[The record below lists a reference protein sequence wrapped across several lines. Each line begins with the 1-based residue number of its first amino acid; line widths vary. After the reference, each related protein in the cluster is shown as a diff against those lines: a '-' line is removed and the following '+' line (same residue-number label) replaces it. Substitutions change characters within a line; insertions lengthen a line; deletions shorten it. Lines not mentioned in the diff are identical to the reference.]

1 MEVEL
6 IPETDILL
14 VLCVTVGIA
23 ILINVGI
30 ISIFRKG
37 DKKRET
43 PFKVFRQVL
52 NNVRNPWEKEN
63 EQIEELS
70 SILDSLKKDINKGDK
85 N

>member
-1 MEVEL
+1 
-6 IPETDILL
+6 
-14 VLCVTVGIA
+14 
-23 ILINVGI
+23 
-30 ISIFRKG
+30 
-37 DKKRET
+37 
-43 PFKVFRQVL
+43 VL